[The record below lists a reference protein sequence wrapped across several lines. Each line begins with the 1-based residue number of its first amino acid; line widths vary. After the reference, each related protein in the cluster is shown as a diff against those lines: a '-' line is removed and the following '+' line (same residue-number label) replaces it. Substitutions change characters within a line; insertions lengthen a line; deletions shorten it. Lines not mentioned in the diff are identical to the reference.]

1 MGSGLVNGGDYFY
14 NNLPFT
20 VTRYNGIM
28 ATDSTQCVKKSR
40 GRPKVFDR
48 DAALDKAMKLFWQHG
63 YEATSLADLV
73 EATGAKAP
81 TLYAEFTN
89 KEGLFRAVL
98 DRYIDRFAAKHEAQ
112 LFCEEKSVESA
123 LADYFAA
130 IANCFTSKDTPAGCF
145 MINNCT
151 TLSPD
156 SGDIANT
163 LKSRHAMQERTLQ
176 QFLCQRQARGEIPPH
191 CDVTHLAEF
200 LNCIIQGMSIS
211 AREGASLEKLM
222 QIAGTTL
229 RLWPELVK

>member
-1 MGSGLVNGGDYFY
+1 
-14 NNLPFT
+14 
-20 VTRYNGIM
+20 M

-130 IANCFTSKDTPAGCF
+130 IANCFTGKDTPAGCF

-151 TLSPD
+151 TLSP
-156 SGDIANT
+156 
-163 LKSRHAMQERTLQ
+163 RFRRY
-176 QFLCQRQARGEIPPH
+176 RQYVEITPCDARAHFAAVFMSTTSARGNPDP
-191 CDVTHLAEF
+191 L
-200 LNCIIQGMSIS
+200 
-211 AREGASLEKLM
+211 
-222 QIAGTTL
+222 
-229 RLWPELVK
+229 

>member
-14 NNLPFT
+14 NNLSFT

-89 KEGLFRAVL
+89 KEGLFRA
-98 DRYIDRFAAKHEAQ
+98 
-112 LFCEEKSVESA
+112 
-123 LADYFAA
+123 
-130 IANCFTSKDTPAGCF
+130 
-145 MINNCT
+145 T

-176 QFLCQRQARGEIPPH
+176 QFLCQRQARGEIPTH

>member
-14 NNLPFT
+14 NNLSFT

-130 IANCFTSKDTPAGCF
+130 IANCFTGWCSC
-145 MINNCT
+145 
-151 TLSPD
+151 
-156 SGDIANT
+156 
-163 LKSRHAMQERTLQ
+163 
-176 QFLCQRQARGEIPPH
+176 
-191 CDVTHLAEF
+191 
-200 LNCIIQGMSIS
+200 
-211 AREGASLEKLM
+211 
-222 QIAGTTL
+222 
-229 RLWPELVK
+229 

>member
-1 MGSGLVNGGDYFY
+1 
-14 NNLPFT
+14 
-20 VTRYNGIM
+20 M

-176 QFLCQRQARGEIPPH
+176 QFLCQRQARGEIPTH

-200 LNCIIQGMSIS
+200 LNCIIQGMSIG